1 MNTILVALL
10 LLIDIIKYFIILDV
24 ILSWLVLFWLNIR
37 PKFIWMIMDPLY
49 KKVKETIP
57 STFWA
62 LDFTP
67 IILIFILFFIKG
79 LIFAIEPSIQ
89 QYYFDITNF

>member
-1 MNTILVALL
+1 MNTILVAILL
-10 LLIDIIKYFIILDV
+10 LADIIKFFIIIDV
-24 ILSWLVLFWLNIR
+24 ILSWLVLFWLKIR
-37 PKFIWMIMDPLY
+37 PRFIWEIMDPLY
-49 KKVKETIP
+49 KKVRDTIP

-67 IILIFILFFIKG
+67 IILIFLLYFIKEI
-79 LIFAIEPSIQ
+79 IFSIDPSIQ